1 MAETIQSRL
10 KCVKDRIIEAALA
23 CGRDPKAVNLV
34 AVSKTV
40 PADRVSAAISAGVT
54 DLGENYVQ
62 EAREKIE
69 ALGRETVSWHFIGH
83 LQSNKAKYAVKL
95 FDLIHSVD
103 SLKLAK
109 ELDRRARAVGK
120 VQKVLVQV
128 NISGEA
134 TKSGIETEQAVALV
148 RQMARLDN
156 LSICGLM
163 TMPPYFN
170 SPEKVRPYFRAL
182 KDLGDLIRTEA
193 IRNVSMAELSM
204 GMTGDF
210 EAAIQEGAT
219 LVRIGT
225 AIFGERGRQPWD
237 EAASQT
243 KKHVV

>member
-1 MAETIQSRL
+1 VAETIQSRL
-10 KCVKDRIIEAALA
+10 KCVKDRITEAALA
-23 CGRDPKAVNLV
+23 CGRAPKAVKLV

-69 ALGRETVSWHFIGH
+69 ALGRETVTWHLIGH

-109 ELDRRARAVGK
+109 EVDRRARAVGK

-148 RQMARLDN
+148 HQMAHLNN

-170 SPEKVRPYFRAL
+170 APEKVRPYFRAL
-182 KDLGDLIRTEA
+182 KDLHDLIRTEA

-225 AIFGERGRQPWD
+225 AIFGERGT
-237 EAASQT
+237 AALE
-243 KKHVV
+243 